1 MENEI
6 LLQDLK
12 MIYYALLTVFGAK
25 QCRLIFTRLAKRLKK
40 VR

>member
-12 MIYYALLTVFGAK
+12 MIYYALTVAFSTTIAR
-25 QCRLIFTRLAKRLKK
+25 QIFKRLAKRLKVK
-40 VR
+40 